1 MGSSLRRKGCEF
13 KKDMNL
19 AIISI
24 GPLKIDHR
32 IFESVDRNWGERP
45 LKRTLKIN
53 TKNKMQKKIERQH
66 KQENPFRS
74 RDPDQGPRCISFFSD
89 FTDGRRWNFLLC
101 SYLLVPC
108 FKQDVQILTTVS
120 LTRFLKVTSSVSWN
134 TSCQSHFHF
143 QNSGYAQT
151 IFILFKNNT
160 RMFHFL
166 NGAKW
171 VGIFHKNKAAKVF
184 KIISTTFKNTRP
196 LICMSTENESA

>member
-1 MGSSLRRKGCEF
+1 MGSSLRRKGCKF
-13 KKDMNL
+13 KKDINL

-32 IFESVDRNWGERP
+32 IFESVDRNCGERP

-53 TKNKMQKKIERQH
+53 TKNKNKKNRTSTQAG
-66 KQENPFRS
+66 KSFPK
-74 RDPDQGPRCISFFSD
+74 PWPRPGTQMYFVISD

-134 TSCQSHFHF
+134 TSYQSHFHF

-151 IFILFKNNT
+151 IFILF
-160 RMFHFL
+160 
-166 NGAKW
+166 
-171 VGIFHKNKAAKVF
+171 
-184 KIISTTFKNTRP
+184 
-196 LICMSTENESA
+196 